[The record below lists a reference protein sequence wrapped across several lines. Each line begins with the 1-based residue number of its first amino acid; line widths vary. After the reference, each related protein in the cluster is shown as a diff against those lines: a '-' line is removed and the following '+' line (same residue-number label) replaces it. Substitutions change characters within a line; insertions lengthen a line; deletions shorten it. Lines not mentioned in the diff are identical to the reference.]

1 MNATS
6 NDWKQAAKSKP
17 KSRKG
22 NLPVIGISIGDVNG
36 IGPEVTIKALLDKR
50 ILNYMTPIIFGSA
63 KVISYY
69 RKQCNLEQFNFM
81 TIKDLGNIAYGKV
94 NVFNCWQDTVDLQ
107 PGRVT
112 NEAGQAAWKALEQAT
127 VALKNQK
134 ISAIVTAPI
143 NKNNIQNQDFSFP
156 GHTEYLANTFE
167 AEEHLMFLVH
177 EDLRIGV
184 VTGHVPLH
192 QVSQK
197 ITRSKVR
204 QKLLAMEQSLIS
216 DFGIGKP
223 RIAVLGLN
231 PHAGEEGLL
240 GSEEQD
246 IILPVVEELR
256 AKGKLIFGPF
266 PSDGFFGAYQHQQFN
281 AILAMYHDQ
290 GLIPFKT
297 LAFEKGVNYTAGL
310 SVVRTSPDHGTAY
323 GIAGK
328 NEANPESMR
337 QAIYLACDILSQR
350 EEVLTYGQHQDGQ

>member
-1 MNATS
+1 MNATT
-6 NDWKQAAKSKP
+6 NDWKYTAKPKP
-17 KSRKG
+17 KSQKG
-22 NLPVIGISIGDVNG
+22 ELPVIGISIGDING
-36 IGPEVTIKALLDKR
+36 IGPEVTIKALQDKR
-50 ILNYMTPIIFGSA
+50 ILNQLTPIIFGSA

-69 RKQCNLEQFNFM
+69 RKQCNLDQFNFM
-81 TIKDLGNIAYGKV
+81 TMKDLENIAYGKV
-94 NVFNCWQDTVDLQ
+94 NVYNCWQEPIDLQ
-107 PGRVT
+107 PGKVT
-112 NEAGQAAWKALEQAT
+112 EPAGQAAWKALEQAT
-127 VALKNQK
+127 LALKDKK

-143 NKNNIQNQDFSFP
+143 NKNNIQNKDFSFP

-167 AEEHLMFLVH
+167 AEEHLMLLVH

-204 QKLLAMEQSLIS
+204 QKLLTLEQSLVS

-246 IILPVVEELR
+246 IILPVIEELR

-266 PSDGFFGAYQHQQFN
+266 PSDGFFGAYQHRQFDGV
-281 AILAMYHDQ
+281 LAMYHDQ

-328 NEANPESMR
+328 NQANEESMR
-337 QAIYLACDILSQR
+337 QAIYLACDIISHR
-350 EEVLTYGQHQDGQ
+350 EEEITFSQHQEGQ

>member
-1 MNATS
+1 MNATT
-6 NDWKQAAKSKP
+6 NEWKYSANP
-17 KSRKG
+17 KLKNRRG

-36 IGPEVTIKALLDKR
+36 IGPEVIIKALQDKR
-50 ILNYMTPIIFGSA
+50 ILDQMTPIIFGSA

-69 RKQCNLEQFNFM
+69 RKQCDLEQFNFM
-81 TIKDLGNIAYGKV
+81 TIKDLENIAYGKV
-94 NVFNCWQDTVDLQ
+94 NVYNCWQDPIDLQ
-107 PGRVT
+107 PGKVT
-112 NEAGQAAWKALEQAT
+112 ETAGQAAWKALEQAT
-127 VALKNQK
+127 QALKENK
-134 ISAIVTAPI
+134 ISGIVTAPI
-143 NKNNIQNQDFSFP
+143 NKNNIQNKEFSFP

-167 AEEHLMFLVH
+167 AEEHLMLLVH
-177 EDLRIGV
+177 QDLRIGV

-204 QKLLAMEQSLIS
+204 QKLQAIEQSLIK

-246 IILPVVEELR
+246 IILPVIEELR
-256 AKGKLIFGPF
+256 GKGKLVYGPF
-266 PSDGFFGAYQHQQFN
+266 PSDGFFGAYQHQQFD
-281 AILAMYHDQ
+281 AVLAMYHDQ

-328 NEANPESMR
+328 NQANEESMR
-337 QAIYLACDILSQR
+337 QALYLACDILSQR
-350 EEVLTYGQHQDGQ
+350 EEELAYGQNHDNQ